1 MAILFQE
8 KERIFTLQTE
18 HTTWQMQVSSYGHL
32 LHLYY
37 GKKINHGSMAY
48 LVRGIDRGFSGCPY
62 VALEEREYSLD
73 TYPQEYPAYGVGD
86 YRISCLDAEHGD
98 GSQAAEL
105 IYVTHRIYD
114 GKYGLEGLPALWS
127 EDGAEEETDKKT
139 ADAEAALPGA
149 GGVEKEEKTSR
160 PDKPQT
166 LELVLKDTGSNME
179 VTLYYGVFP
188 GMM

>member
-62 VALEEREYSLD
+62 AALEEREYSLD

-98 GSQAAEL
+98 GSQASGTG
-105 IYVTHRIYD
+105 ICY
-114 GKYGLEGLPALWS
+114 
-127 EDGAEEETDKKT
+127 
-139 ADAEAALPGA
+139 
-149 GGVEKEEKTSR
+149 
-160 PDKPQT
+160 PQD
-166 LELVLKDTGSNME
+166 L
-179 VTLYYGVFP
+179 
-188 GMM
+188 